1 MGMIERLEE
10 LWDVIGEKAPLLFEH
25 RRADIIADIDENG
38 TLLSA
43 RRSSEY
49 VPVPIN
55 VTASSLSR
63 KSDPLPLC
71 DRLCFLAD
79 DLPDDGAL
87 HAVYAARLREW
98 AQSRFSTAPLRAVL
112 RCISAGGLCERLSRF
127 GVLSGKPAQNRRL
140 FIVFAVNGVHLYEHE
155 RFVRSVADRFRE
167 SPDGLRR
174 CFDPEMLFPAALTSP
189 RSRARLISAPPRGTL
204 HSEIS
209 VRIGAESLLKAHE
222 ALRQLLWQTG
232 VRVGESFFA
241 AFTEQGMLPL
251 YGIFDGEV
259 CSQHQARG
267 RTVCVM
273 CVSEYSE
280 SRLSVTLYRELPRE
294 AFNEAVSRMA
304 ESGAAPIRAQALM
317 RAGRASSPR
326 YAETL
331 CRRLLSQLL
340 DNSQNGD
347 AVLPSQS
354 GRVYN

>member
-1 MGMIERLEE
+1 MRNIVHLDETDSTNTWIKQRLCE
-10 LWDVIGEKAPLLFEH
+10 LPD
-25 RRADIIADIDENG
+25 G
-38 TLLSA
+38 TL
-43 RRSSEY
+43 
-49 VPVPIN
+49 
-55 VTASSLSR
+55 VTAKR
-63 KSDPLPLC
+63 
-71 DRLCFLAD
+71 
-79 DLPDDGAL
+79 
-87 HAVYAARLREW
+87 
-98 AQSRFSTAPLRAVL
+98 QTA
-112 RCISAGGLCERLSRF
+112 G
-127 GVLSGKPAQNRRL
+127 
-140 FIVFAVNGVHLYEHE
+140 
-155 RFVRSVADRFRE
+155 
-167 SPDGLRR
+167 
-174 CFDPEMLFPAALTSP
+174 
-189 RSRARLISAPPRGTL
+189 RGRMGHVWL
-204 HSEIS
+204 D
-209 VRIGAESLLKAHE
+209 
-222 ALRQLLWQTG
+222 
-232 VRVGESFFA
+232 
-241 AFTEQGMLPL
+241 EQGMLPL

>member
-79 DLPDDGAL
+79 DLHDDDAI

-127 GVLSGKPAQNRRL
+127 EVLSDKPAQNRRQ
-140 FIVFAVNGVHLYEHE
+140 FIVFTVNGVHLYEHD

-167 SPDGLRR
+167 SPDGLLRS
-174 CFDPEMLFPAALTSP
+174 FDPEMLFPAALTSP

-209 VRIGAESLLKAHE
+209 VRIGAETLLKAHE